1 MKDIIVHSPLRS
13 IVAEKIRDMILNG
26 ELVAGERII
35 EDRIAEKLGVSR
47 NPVREA
53 IRLLETSGL
62 VDVEPRKGAY
72 VAELDVDALVARVG
86 RRR

>member
-53 IRLLETSGL
+53 I
-62 VDVEPRKGAY
+62 DY
-72 VAELDVDALVARVG
+72 
-86 RRR
+86 